1 MKTCN
6 KIGIA
11 LSILLNFNN
20 SLTIIKIYLIKF
32 NKFDK
37 NYFLYQTKMLNIN
50 TLIFLLKNNNNFK
63 RIF

>member
-37 NYFLYQTKMLNIN
+37 NYFLYQTKTLNIN

>member
-20 SLTIIKIYLIKF
+20 SLTIIKIYLVKF

-37 NYFLYQTKMLNIN
+37 NYFLYQTKTLNIN

>member
-6 KIGIA
+6 KIGIT

-37 NYFLYQTKMLNIN
+37 NYFLYQTKTLNIN